1 MIGDDAVI
9 EVGIF
14 DAKVGGIG
22 LSSAGFPKDFVE
34 DTPVESASVRTQ
46 PAMFFLGDGATGFG
60 GVFWPEFFGED
71 GVGDEAGLEGDCLDG
86 LEVDRGGG
94 AADVEELEEVATGGV
109 CERGET
115 QFFPSFIGKFA

>member
-22 LSSAGFPKDFVE
+22 LRCAGFPKDFVE

-60 GVFWPEFFGED
+60 CVFWPEFFGED
-71 GVGDEAGLEGDCLDG
+71 GVGDEAGLESDCLDG